1 MKKYFLYF
9 IISVVI
15 VIIGV
20 AFYMGILKKQ
30 AKESLLDRIPASQ
43 PHQHVSPDG
52 EIVQHIHTQ
61 ITPPVVRPK
70 TIDTET
76 TSRKHPILRIWED
89 LDLAEIRRKYQP
101 YTVPEMMEKW
111 HQRYMDINYP
121 SRSTSAAARLARKMD
136 YDAYWS
142 TEAWLQHLLDN
153 GFPFLDF
160 GHYKMAFDTRART
173 VWRKEDYED
182 PEKRERCLSGLRLS
196 PDATWEEL
204 EEVSIKFDIVSRF
217 NEQRAIDADPSVF
230 GGVTSINGVFMPFS
244 QNEVKVYVHVSEDK
258 FLSTFTGAMLS
269 EEQKNEL
276 TMYGVAPK
284 GVTVVYT
291 DENSNPLPAD
301 IVPRFYE
308 RKMAALE
315 ASEAHVEQMIA
326 DHESLFKTLPK
337 SSEKTVTEPGEQ
349 LQPQETQ
356 PHSSEVPKT
365 TDTGQRVS
373 PSTFKGNI
381 PPELLPPDPPS
392 RANIHQWFEVLQE
405 LHGGELPKD
414 LRVLQEAINE
424 LEAIRQAGKEK
435 MQPPRQRPPERSA
448 PKPPDA
454 PE

>member
-1 MKKYFLYF
+1 MKKQFIYL
-9 IISVVI
+9 IISLVI
-15 VIIGV
+15 VFIGV
-20 AFYMGILKKQ
+20 AFYIGIQQKKGE
-30 AKESLLDRIPASQ
+30 ESLLDLIPASK
-43 PHQHVSPDG
+43 PHQHVSSEGEVVEHTHTHILPPLSKTTVPDTA
-52 EIVQHIHTQ
+52 QT
-61 ITPPVVRPK
+61 
-70 TIDTET
+70 
-76 TSRKHPILRIWED
+76 KHPILRIWEN
-89 LDLAEIRRKYQP
+89 LDLAAIRRYYQP

-111 HQRYMDINYP
+111 EEKYQNFERP
-121 SRSTSAAARLARKMD
+121 SSDRLARVQ
-136 YDAYWS
+136 AYWPK
-142 TEAWLQHLLDN
+142 EKWLQHLMDLGYPLFDAS
-153 GFPFLDF
+153 
-160 GHYKMAFDTRART
+160 HYKMASDARYQTLLVHKDAYDNPETRVNAIDGF
-173 VWRKEDYED
+173 K
-182 PEKRERCLSGLRLS
+182 LSAN
-196 PDATWEEL
+196 ATWEDVEEL
-204 EEVSIKFDIVSRF
+204 NIKFNIVARIK
-217 NEQRAIDADPSVF
+217 NQRAKEIDPFVT
-230 GGVTSINGVFMPFS
+230 GGVTNLQGVFTPFS
-244 QNEVKVYVHVSEDK
+244 PNAVHVHVSKDK
-258 FLSTFTGAMLS
+258 HFSRFTGAMLS
-269 EEQKNEL
+269 EEQKNDL

-291 DENSNPLPAD
+291 DENGNPLPAD
-301 IVPRFYE
+301 VVPRFYE
-308 RKMAALE
+308 RQMAALE
-315 ASEAHVEQMIA
+315 AAEANVEQMIV

-365 TDTGQRVS
+365 TDTGQRVL

>member
-1 MKKYFLYF
+1 MKKQFIYL
-9 IISVVI
+9 IISLVI
-15 VIIGV
+15 VFIGV
-20 AFYMGILKKQ
+20 AFYIGIQQKKGE
-30 AKESLLDRIPASQ
+30 ESLLDLIPASK
-43 PHQHVSPDG
+43 PHQHVSSEGEVVEHTHTHILPPLSKTTVPDTA
-52 EIVQHIHTQ
+52 QT
-61 ITPPVVRPK
+61 
-70 TIDTET
+70 
-76 TSRKHPILRIWED
+76 KHPILRIWEN
-89 LDLAEIRRKYQP
+89 LDLAAIRRYYQP

-111 HQRYMDINYP
+111 EEKYQNFERP
-121 SRSTSAAARLARKMD
+121 SSDRLARVQ
-136 YDAYWS
+136 AYWPK
-142 TEAWLQHLLDN
+142 EKWLQHLMDLGYPLFDAS
-153 GFPFLDF
+153 
-160 GHYKMAFDTRART
+160 HYKMASDARYQTLLVHKDAYDNPETRVNAIDGF
-173 VWRKEDYED
+173 K
-182 PEKRERCLSGLRLS
+182 LSAN
-196 PDATWEEL
+196 ATWEDVEEL
-204 EEVSIKFDIVSRF
+204 NIKFNIVARIK
-217 NEQRAIDADPSVF
+217 NQRAKEIDPFVT
-230 GGVTSINGVFMPFS
+230 GGVTNLQGVFTPFS
-244 QNEVKVYVHVSEDK
+244 PNAVHVHVSKDK
-258 FLSTFTGAMLS
+258 HFSRFTGAMLS
-269 EEQKNEL
+269 EEQKNDL

-291 DENSNPLPAD
+291 DENGNPLPAD
-301 IVPRFYE
+301 VVPRFYE
-308 RKMAALE
+308 RQMAALE
-315 ASEAHVEQMIA
+315 AAEANVEQMIV